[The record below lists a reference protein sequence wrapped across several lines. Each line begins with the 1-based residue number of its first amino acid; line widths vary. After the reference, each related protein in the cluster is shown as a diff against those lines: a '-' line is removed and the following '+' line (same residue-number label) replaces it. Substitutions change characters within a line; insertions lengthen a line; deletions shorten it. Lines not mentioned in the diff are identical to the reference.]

1 MKKSGAGDVLYVVMP
16 AYNEEDNIEQV
27 INAWIKVLRYAS
39 ADSRLVIADSGSKDE
54 THKILLKLQKK
65 YKQLKILG
73 KTNQYHG
80 PKVIALYKYAIKNG
94 ADFIFQTDSDGQTDS
109 NEFKD
114 FWNARHKYDGILGVR
129 RNRGDGKSRAFV
141 ERIVCFLLR
150 IFFGVKVPDA
160 NAPFR
165 LMRSKMIKKYIDR
178 LPEDY
183 EIPNIV
189 LTAYFAKN
197 EERLLFKDVTFAP
210 RVAGENSINIK
221 KIFKVGAGALK
232 DFLYFRKDMRN
243 ERMREKGKCFV
254 AWAKNFFWILGFV
267 VVLIIAATIL
277 NAGFEF
283 SWWFVLAIASLIIWL
298 CIKCR
303 KRMMSFACGHK
314 KMMRIIGLLCLILG
328 IVLRFSFLLL
338 QDRMNI
344 RDLLSDTGTHWYG
357 AQQLVDMG
365 EFGQEIGD
373 YESLFPYLFTY
384 TGSLALSMRV
394 FGNSYL
400 AVVILNVFFDIVGA
414 IGLYLLFAKWK
425 KSKDVGL
432 FAVVVWALNPLEIVF
447 CGLPL
452 AIVVVNVLFILAM
465 LGMYG
470 ICNSLKNIKKLCFYA
485 VLFGLVLTIGNA
497 YRPFFVIFII
507 AMVVYLMLRALKDK
521 SVWVASFL
529 CVLIASVIMV
539 VGGVLIRSIHSR
551 FNPYYDGRRSQAGWS
566 TYVGA
571 NYETHGKWSSDD
583 RDAFFGPILVEEA
596 GGDVN
601 VGQSIALKNAISRYG
616 GIVSHGRLIT
626 HFLNK
631 TRVIFG
637 DVRNAI
643 YDVHNVFGVSKT
655 NGIYNLIQDLNMI
668 FYLITFGL
676 FFLSVFIRL
685 KRRDEYDNGGDDN
698 DYALV
703 LVISFIG
710 FFLAML
716 LMESMNRYSLP
727 FITLMMVLAVGFV
740 VDKVKT
746 PRIVRC
752 KMQNVL

>member
-1 MKKSGAGDVLYVVMP
+1 MKKGRVGDVLYVVMP

-27 INAWIKVLRYAS
+27 VNAWIKVLRYAS

-65 YKQLKILG
+65 YKQLKILK

-109 NEFKD
+109 SEFKE
-114 FWNARHKYDGILGVR
+114 FWNIRHKYDGILGVR
-129 RNRGDGKSRAFV
+129 RNRGDGKTRAFV
-141 ERIVCFLLR
+141 EKIVCFLLR

-165 LMRSKMIKKYIDR
+165 LMRSEMVKKYIDK

-197 EERLLFKDVTFAP
+197 EEKLLFKDVTFAP

-221 KIFKVGAGALK
+221 KIFKVGAKALK
-232 DFLYFRKDMRN
+232 DFLFFRKNMKN
-243 ERMREKGKCFV
+243 ERIVNQKKDFV
-254 AWAKNFFWILGFV
+254 TRSKSFFWILGFI
-267 VVLIIAATIL
+267 VVLIIAATVL
-277 NAGFEF
+277 NAGFEI

-298 CIKCR
+298 CIKYR
-303 KRMMSFACGHK
+303 KRMMSFACAHK
-314 KMMRIIGLLCLILG
+314 KMMRIIGLLCLVLG

-344 RDLLSDTGTHWYG
+344 RDLLSDTGVHWYG
-357 AQQLVDMG
+357 AQQLVNMG
-365 EFGQEIGD
+365 EFDQEIGD

-384 TGSLALSMRV
+384 TGSLALSMRI
-394 FGNSYL
+394 FGNSYF
-400 AVVILNVFFDIVGA
+400 AVVVLNVFFDIVGT

-432 FAVVVWALNPLEIVF
+432 FAAAVWALNPLEIVF

-465 LGMYG
+465 FGMYG
-470 ICNSLKNIKKLCFYA
+470 ICSSLKNMKNLCFYA
-485 VLFGLVLTIGNA
+485 VLFGLVLAIGNA

-507 AMVVYLMLRALKDK
+507 AMVIYLVLRALKDR
-521 SVWVASFL
+521 SVWMASFL
-529 CVLIASVIMV
+529 CVLTVSVIMI

-551 FNPYYDGRRSQAGWS
+551 FNSYYDGRRSQAGWS
-566 TYVGA
+566 IYVGA

-583 RDAFFGPILVEEA
+583 RDIFFGPILVEEA
-596 GGDVN
+596 NGDVD
-601 VGQSIALKNAISRYG
+601 VGQSIAMKNAISRYG
-616 GIVSHGRLIT
+616 VIVSRGRLIT

-643 YDVHNVFGVSKT
+643 YDVHNVFGVSKM
-655 NGIYNLIQDLNMI
+655 NGIYNLIQDLNTI
-668 FYLITFGL
+668 FYLIIFGL
-676 FFLSVFIRL
+676 FFLSVFVRF
-685 KRRDEYDNGGDDN
+685 KRRDEYNNGSNDN

-710 FFLAML
+710 FFFAML

-727 FITLMMVLAVGFV
+727 FITLMIVLAVGFV
-740 VDKVKT
+740 VDEVKT
-746 PRIVRC
+746 PRIVSC
-752 KMQNVL
+752 TV